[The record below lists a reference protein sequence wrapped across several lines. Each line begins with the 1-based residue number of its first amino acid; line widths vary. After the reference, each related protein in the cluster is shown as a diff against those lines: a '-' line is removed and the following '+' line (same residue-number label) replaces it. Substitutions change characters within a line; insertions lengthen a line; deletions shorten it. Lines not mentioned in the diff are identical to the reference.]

1 MASTLFGIQLIS
13 FVPSSCQQE
22 EDIAVSSP
30 DATADLRFAGHC
42 LKHISQHR
50 TFPSSPSMVVLNHT
64 PGLEVCKHESRRALE
79 KPPESKHLSKPDLY
93 PTPTLAPT
101 L

>member
-1 MASTLFGIQLIS
+1 MASTLFSIQLIS

-22 EDIAVSSP
+22 EDIAMSSP

-42 LKHISQHR
+42 LKHISQHC
-50 TFPSSPSMVVLNHT
+50 TVPSSPSTVLPNHT
-64 PGLEVCKHESRRALE
+64 PGLEIRKRESRRALE
-79 KPPESKHLSKPDLY
+79 KPPESKHLSKPDLS
-93 PTPTLAPT
+93 PTPTLPPT